1 MNELNVN
8 VTGFEELR
16 RKIIALANPN
26 DKKKEMLLILRQISK
41 PTLRAA
47 KVLAPV
53 SKRSHMARGVKIEP
67 GNLKKSI
74 GNITGKGGNPTIYV
88 GARVKGKNKGWYA
101 HFVHEGINSYSK
113 GFKRKRKKGANSSAA
128 IGRSTGNPFLTKAYE
143 ATKNIVTADAETRM
157 ARFIQ
162 RRINKLS

>member
-16 RKIIALANPN
+16 RKLIALASDK

-74 GNITGKGGNPTIYV
+74 GNITGKGGNPTI
-88 GARVKGKNKGWYA
+88 
-101 HFVHEGINSYSK
+101 
-113 GFKRKRKKGANSSAA
+113 
-128 IGRSTGNPFLTKAYE
+128 
-143 ATKNIVTADAETRM
+143 
-157 ARFIQ
+157 
-162 RRINKLS
+162 

>member
-128 IGRSTGNPFLTKAYE
+128 IGRSTGNPFLTKAYQ
-143 ATKNIVTADAETRM
+143 ATKNVVTADAETRM

>member
-16 RKIIALANPN
+16 RKLIALASDK

-128 IGRSTGNPFLTKAYE
+128 IGRSTGNPFFTKAYQ
-143 ATKNIVTADAETRM
+143 ATKNVVTADAETRM